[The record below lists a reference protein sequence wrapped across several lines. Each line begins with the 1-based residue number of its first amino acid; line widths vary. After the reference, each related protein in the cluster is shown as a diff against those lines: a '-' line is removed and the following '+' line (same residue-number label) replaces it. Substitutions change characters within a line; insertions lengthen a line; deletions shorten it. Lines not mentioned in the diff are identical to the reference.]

1 MRLHCCIGL
10 RGLIPFLRPVFWD
23 VEKYHMY
30 DVIVVGGGSAGAAVA
45 ARLSED
51 PSRRVLLLEAGLDWR
66 ADEAPWEVRT
76 PNPIPIIHKREYQEK
91 WQWPDL
97 LTRRVAGQE
106 PRFYWRGKGL
116 GGSSMM
122 NGQIAIRGV
131 ADAFDEWAASGCTGW
146 SAREVM
152 PLFSVI
158 EDDLEFGD
166 VVGHGKG
173 GPLPVYRAPPEKWGP
188 IDRGLRDA
196 ALASGYPW
204 CADVNGPDGE
214 GVASYPINSRD
225 SRRITTNEGYLEPAR
240 GRANLEI
247 RGRTLVDRVLI
258 SDGRATGLRV
268 HTEGQGTSEISAR
281 QIVLCAGAIHS
292 PAILLRSGL
301 GPAEELKA
309 MGIAVERD
317 LPVGRH
323 FFDHPLFRATIQLH
337 ENLRPTDPD
346 TRHTNCC
353 VTYSSGLANGGKRDM
368 ILIAFNHRGI
378 GMPGAIGAGLFN
390 AYSRGTLKLASTDP
404 SVDPIVEENM
414 LADPRDMLRMMDAVK
429 RLAVITSQ
437 PALSGI
443 ADWIRLTDTDLTLP
457 QAAALPDHE
466 LDALLRRETG
476 DIQHAAG
483 SCRMTGVHDTGGVV
497 NPDGTVKGISGLR
510 VADASIMPSD
520 CRANTHF
527 TTVVIGEAIARMMM
541 R

>member
-1 MRLHCCIGL
+1 
-10 RGLIPFLRPVFWD
+10 
-23 VEKYHMY
+23 MY

-51 PSRRVLLLEAGLDWR
+51 PARRVLLLEAGLDWR
-66 ADEAPWEVRT
+66 ADDAPWEVRT

-97 LTRRVAGQE
+97 LTRRVAEQE

-131 ADAFDEWAASGCTGW
+131 ADAFDEWAANGCTGW
-146 SAREVM
+146 SARDVM

-166 VVGHGKG
+166 AAGHGRG
-173 GPLPVYRAPPEKWGP
+173 GPLPVYRAPPQTWGP

-204 CADVNGPDGE
+204 CADVNGADGE
-214 GVASYPINSRD
+214 GVACYPINSRD

-240 GRANLEI
+240 SRANLEI
-247 RGRTLVDRVLI
+247 RGHALVDRLLI

-268 HTEGQGTSEISAR
+268 HVEGQGTHEISAR

-292 PAILLRSGL
+292 PAILLRSGI
-301 GPAEELKA
+301 GPADELKA
-309 MGIAVERD
+309 MGIAVQRD
-317 LPVGRH
+317 LPVGLH
-323 FFDHPLFRATIQLH
+323 FFDHPLFRATIQLR

-353 VTYSSGLANGGKRDM
+353 VTYSSGLADGGKRDM

-378 GMPGAIGAGLFN
+378 GVPGAIGAGLFN

-404 SVDPIVEENM
+404 SIDPVVEENM
-414 LADPRDMLRMMDAVK
+414 LADPRDMLHMIDAVK

-437 PALSGI
+437 PALAGI
-443 ADWIRLTDTDLTLP
+443 ADWIRLADTDLTLP
-457 QAAALPDHE
+457 QVAHLPDHE

-483 SCRMTGVHDTGGVV
+483 SCRMSGFADADGVV
-497 NPDGTVKGISGLR
+497 NPDGTVKGIAGLR

>member
-1 MRLHCCIGL
+1 
-10 RGLIPFLRPVFWD
+10 
-23 VEKYHMY
+23 MY

-51 PSRRVLLLEAGLDWR
+51 PRRRVLLLEAGLDWR
-66 ADEAPWEVRT
+66 ADEAPWEVTT
-76 PNPIPIIHKREYQEK
+76 PNPIPIIHKREFQEK

-131 ADAFDEWAASGCTGW
+131 ADAFDEWAALGCTGW
-146 SAREVM
+146 SAKDVM
-152 PLFSVI
+152 PWFSVI

-166 VVGHGKG
+166 TEGHGRG
-173 GPLPVYRAPPEKWGP
+173 GPLPVYRAPPDTWGP
-188 IDRGLRDA
+188 VDRGLRDA
-196 ALASGYPW
+196 ALACGYPW
-204 CADVNGPDGE
+204 CADLNGPDGE
-214 GVASYPINSRD
+214 GAACYPINSRNR
-225 SRRITTNEGYLEPAR
+225 RRISTNEAYLEPAR

-247 RGRTLVDRVLI
+247 RGKVLVDRVVI
-258 SDGRATGLRV
+258 RDGRATGVRV
-268 HTEGQGTSEISAR
+268 RVEGQGEGQEEGEGRSEISAR
-281 QIVLCAGAIHS
+281 QIVLCGGAIHS
-292 PAILLRSGL
+292 PAILLRSGI
-301 GPAEELKA
+301 GPADELKA

-323 FFDHPLFRATIQLH
+323 FFDHPLFRATIELR
-337 ENLRPTDPD
+337 EDIRPTDPD

-353 VTYSSGLANGGKRDM
+353 VTYSSGLADGGKRDM

-378 GMPGAIGAGLFN
+378 GVPGAIGAGLFN
-390 AYSRGTLKLASTDP
+390 AYSRGSLKLASSDP
-404 SVDPIVEENM
+404 QIDPVVEENM
-414 LADPRDMLRMMDAVK
+414 LADPRDMLRMVDAVK
-429 RLAVITSQ
+429 RLAVLTVQ
-437 PALSGI
+437 PALAGI

-466 LDALLRRETG
+466 LEALLRRDTG

-483 SCRMTGVHDTGGVV
+483 SCRMTGVNDADGVV
-497 NPDGTVKGISGLR
+497 NPDGTVKGVAGLR

>member
-1 MRLHCCIGL
+1 M
-10 RGLIPFLRPVFWD
+10 
-23 VEKYHMY
+23 
-30 DVIVVGGGSAGAAVA
+30 
-45 ARLSED
+45 
-51 PSRRVLLLEAGLDWR
+51 
-66 ADEAPWEVRT
+66 
-76 PNPIPIIHKREYQEK
+76 
-91 WQWPDL
+91 
-97 LTRRVAGQE
+97 AGQE

-131 ADAFDEWAASGCTGW
+131 ADAFDEWAANGCTGW
-146 SAREVM
+146 SAKDVM

-166 VVGHGKG
+166 AAGHGRG

-214 GVASYPINSRD
+214 GVACYPINSRD

-247 RGRTLVDRVLI
+247 RGHALVDRVLI
-258 SDGRATGLRV
+258 SDGRATGVRV
-268 HTEGQGTSEISAR
+268 HIEGQGTQEISAR

-292 PAILLRSGL
+292 PAILLRSGI
-301 GPAEELKA
+301 GPADELKA

-353 VTYSSGLANGGKRDM
+353 VTYSSGLADGGKRDM

-378 GMPGAIGAGLFN
+378 GASRRHRRRAVQRLFARHAEAGLDRS
-390 AYSRGTLKLASTDP
+390 AI
-404 SVDPIVEENM
+404 DPIVEENM
-414 LADPRDMLRMMDAVK
+414 LADPRDMLRMIDAVK
-429 RLAVITSQ
+429 RLAVITAQ

-443 ADWIRLTDTDLTLP
+443 ADWIRLADTDLTLAAGRRACRSRTRR
-457 QAAALPDHE
+457 AAAPRDRRHPARRRQLP
-466 LDALLRRETG
+466 
-476 DIQHAAG
+476 
-483 SCRMTGVHDTGGVV
+483 HDR
-497 NPDGTVKGISGLR
+497 LQ
-510 VADASIMPSD
+510 
-520 CRANTHF
+520 
-527 TTVVIGEAIARMMM
+527 
-541 R
+541 

>member
-1 MRLHCCIGL
+1 
-10 RGLIPFLRPVFWD
+10 
-23 VEKYHMY
+23 MY

-51 PSRRVLLLEAGLDWR
+51 PARRVLLLEAGRDWR

-97 LTRRVAGQE
+97 LSRRVAGQE

-131 ADAFDEWAASGCTGW
+131 ADAFDEWAANGCTGW

-166 VVGHGKG
+166 AAGHGSG
-173 GPLPVYRAPPEKWGP
+173 GPLPVYRAPLDTWGP

-204 CADVNGPDGE
+204 CADLNGPDGE
-214 GVASYPINSRD
+214 GVACYPINSRNL
-225 SRRITTNEGYLEPAR
+225 RRISTNEGYLEPAR

-247 RGRTLVDRVLI
+247 RGHALVDRVLI
-258 SDGRATGLRV
+258 SDGRATGVRV
-268 HTEGQGTSEISAR
+268 HVEGQGTHEISAR

-292 PAILLRSGL
+292 PAILLRSGI

-309 MGIAVERD
+309 MGIAVARD
-317 LPVGRH
+317 LPVGKH
-323 FFDHPLFRATIQLH
+323 YFDHPLFRATIQLR
-337 ENLRPTDPD
+337 EELRPIDPD

-353 VTYSSGLANGGKRDM
+353 VTYSSGLAAGGKRDM

-390 AYSRGTLKLASTDP
+390 AYSRGTLRLASPDAAIDP
-404 SVDPIVEENM
+404 VVEENM
-414 LADPRDMLRMMDAVK
+414 LADPRDMLRMMDAVR

-437 PALSGI
+437 PALADI
-443 ADWIRLTDTDLTLP
+443 ADWIRLADTELTLP
-457 QAAALPDHE
+457 QAASLPDVE
-466 LDALLRRETG
+466 LDAVLRRETG

-483 SCRMTGVHDTGGVV
+483 SCRMSGVDDADGVV

>member
-1 MRLHCCIGL
+1 
-10 RGLIPFLRPVFWD
+10 
-23 VEKYHMY
+23 MY

-51 PSRRVLLLEAGLDWR
+51 PARRVLLLEAGLDWR
-66 ADEAPWEVRT
+66 ADEAPWEVMT

-131 ADAFDEWAASGCTGW
+131 ADAFDEWAANGCTGW
-146 SAREVM
+146 SAKDVM
-152 PLFSVI
+152 PLFSAI

-166 VVGHGKG
+166 AAGHGSG

-204 CADVNGPDGE
+204 CADLNGPDGE
-214 GVASYPINSRD
+214 GVACYPINSRD

-240 GRANLEI
+240 DRANLEI
-247 RGRTLVDRVLI
+247 RGHALVDRVLI

-268 HTEGQGTSEISAR
+268 HLEGQGTHEISAR

-292 PAILLRSGL
+292 PAILLRSGI
-301 GPAEELKA
+301 GPADELKA

-323 FFDHPLFRATIQLH
+323 FFDHPLFRATIQLR

-353 VTYSSGLANGGKRDM
+353 VTYSSGLADGGKRDM

-378 GMPGAIGAGLFN
+378 GVPGAIGAGLFN
-390 AYSRGTLKLASTDP
+390 AYSRGTLKLASADP

-414 LADPRDMLRMMDAVK
+414 LADPRDMLRMKDAVK

-457 QAAALPDHE
+457 QAASLPDRE

-483 SCRMTGVHDTGGVV
+483 SCRMSGVNDADGVV

>member
-1 MRLHCCIGL
+1 
-10 RGLIPFLRPVFWD
+10 
-23 VEKYHMY
+23 MY

-51 PSRRVLLLEAGLDWR
+51 SARRVLLLEAGRGWR

-97 LTRRVAGQE
+97 LSRRVAGQE

-131 ADAFDEWAASGCTGW
+131 ADAFDEWGANGCTGW
-146 SAREVM
+146 SASDVM

-166 VVGHGKG
+166 AEGHGSG
-173 GPLPVYRAPPEKWGP
+173 GPLPVYRAPPDKWGP
-188 IDRGLRDA
+188 IDRALRDA
-196 ALASGYPW
+196 ALGCGYPW
-204 CADVNGPDGE
+204 CADLNGADGE
-214 GVASYPINSRD
+214 GVACYPINSRD
-225 SRRITTNEGYLEPAR
+225 LRRISTNEAYLEPAR

-247 RGRTLVDRVLI
+247 RGDALVDCVLI
-258 SDGRATGLRV
+258 SDGRATGVRV
-268 HTEGQGTSEISAR
+268 HIEGQGTHEISAR

-292 PAILLRSGL
+292 PAILLRSGV

-309 MGIAVERD
+309 MGRCVVRD

-323 FFDHPLFRATIQLH
+323 YFDHPLFRTTVQLH
-337 ENLRPTDPD
+337 EELRPTDPD

-353 VTYSSGLANGGKRDM
+353 VTYSSGLADGGKRDM

-390 AYSRGTLKLASTDP
+390 AYSRGTIKLASTDP
-404 SVDPIVEENM
+404 AIDPVVEENM

-443 ADWIRLTDTDLTLP
+443 ADWIRLADTDLTLP

-466 LDALLRRETG
+466 LDAVLRRETG

-483 SCRMTGVHDTGGVV
+483 SCRMTGVDDADGVV
-497 NPDGTVKGISGLR
+497 NPDGTVKGISALR

>member
-1 MRLHCCIGL
+1 
-10 RGLIPFLRPVFWD
+10 
-23 VEKYHMY
+23 MY

-51 PSRRVLLLEAGLDWR
+51 PARRVLLLEAGRDWR

-131 ADAFDEWAASGCTGW
+131 ADAFDEWAAHGCTGW
-146 SAREVM
+146 SAKEIM

-158 EDDLEFGD
+158 EDDLDFGD
-166 VVGHGKG
+166 APGHGRG
-173 GPLPVYRAPPEKWGP
+173 GPLPVYRAPPETWGP
-188 IDRGLRDA
+188 IDRALRDA

-214 GVASYPINSRD
+214 GVACYPINSRNF
-225 SRRITTNEGYLEPAR
+225 RRITTNEGYLEPAR

-247 RGRTLVDRVLI
+247 RGHALVDRVLI

-268 HTEGQGTSEISAR
+268 HFEGEGVREISAR

-292 PAILLRSGL
+292 PAILLRSGV
-301 GPAEELKA
+301 GPAEDLKA

-323 FFDHPLFRATIQLH
+323 FFDHPLFRTTIQLR
-337 ENLRPTDPD
+337 EDLRPTDPD

-378 GMPGAIGAGLFN
+378 GVPGAIGAGLFN
-390 AYSRGTLKLASTDP
+390 AFSRGTLKLASTDP
-404 SVDPIVEENM
+404 GIDPVVEENM
-414 LADPRDMLRMMDAVK
+414 LADPRDMLRMMDAVR

-437 PALSGI
+437 PSLAGI
-443 ADWIRLTDTDLTLP
+443 ADWIRLADTDLTLP
-457 QAAALPDHE
+457 QAASLPDHE
-466 LDALLRRETG
+466 LDAVLRRETG

-483 SCRMTGVHDTGGVV
+483 SCRMSGAGDADGVV
-497 NPDGTVKGISGLR
+497 DPDGSVKGISGLR

>member
-1 MRLHCCIGL
+1 
-10 RGLIPFLRPVFWD
+10 
-23 VEKYHMY
+23 MY

-51 PSRRVLLLEAGLDWR
+51 QNRRVLLLEAGLDWR
-66 ADEAPWEVRT
+66 ADEAPREITT
-76 PNPIPIIHKREYQEK
+76 PNPIPIIHNREFQEK
-91 WQWPDL
+91 WQWPNL
-97 LTRRVAGQE
+97 LTRRIAGQE
-106 PRFYWRGKGL
+106 QRFYWRGKGL

-131 ADAFDEWAASGCTGW
+131 ADAFDEWAANGCTGW

-166 VVGHGKG
+166 AAGHGRG
-173 GPLPVYRAPPEKWGP
+173 GPLPVYRAPPDTWGP

-214 GVASYPINSRD
+214 GAACYPINSRN
-225 SRRITTNEGYLEPAR
+225 SRRISTNEGYLEPVR

-247 RGRTLVDRVLI
+247 RGKALVDRLVI
-258 SDGRATGLRV
+258 KDGRATGVRV
-268 HTEGQGTSEISAR
+268 LIEGEGVSEISAR
-281 QIVLCAGAIHS
+281 DIVLCAGAIHS

-301 GPAEELKA
+301 GPADELKA

-323 FFDHPLFRATIQLH
+323 FFDHPLFRATIQLR
-337 ENLRPTDPD
+337 ENLRPTDQD

-353 VTYSSGLANGGKRDM
+353 VTYSSGLADGGKRDM
-368 ILIAFNHRGI
+368 ILIAFNHRGV
-378 GMPGAIGAGLFN
+378 GNPGAIGAGLFN
-390 AYSRGTLKLASTDP
+390 AYSRGSLKLASTDP
-404 SVDPIVEENM
+404 EIDPIVEENM
-414 LADPRDMLRMMDAVK
+414 LADPRDMLRMKDAVK
-429 RLAVITSQ
+429 RLAVLVTQ
-437 PALSGI
+437 PALAGI

-457 QAAALPDHE
+457 AAAALPDNE
-466 LDALLRRETG
+466 LEAVLRRDTG

-483 SCRMTGVHDTGGVV
+483 SCRMTGFNQTDGVV
-497 NPDGTVKGISGLR
+497 NPDGTVKGIAGLR

-527 TTVVIGEAIARMMM
+527 TTVVIGEAIARMM
-541 R
+541 RKSDVSR